1 MKYLLCNYIKEC
13 YERGWIS
20 PRDGNVSY
28 RPANA
33 DFCYITPTSLRK
45 QEINNDDI
53 VKIDLNYDAN
63 IYSVVPN
70 AQRQPSGEL
79 AFHTGLMFKPEWRTR
94 DICIVHCHP
103 PHITAY
109 VGLLNSNREL
119 ASLCDIFP
127 ELTVNIGKNVP
138 YIAARTPELAI
149 SVVNNL
155 QGKDIVAMKR
165 HGIAAIGHSFQEA
178 MEIIETCEYYARIAL
193 MEIPQC

>member
-28 RPANA
+28 RPAGM
-33 DFCYITPTSLRK
+33 DFCYITPTALRK
-45 QEINNDDI
+45 HEINNDDI
-53 VKIDLNYDAN
+53 VKINLNYDAG

-79 AFHTGLMFKPEWRTR
+79 AFHAGLMFRKEWRDR
-94 DICIVHCHP
+94 DICVVHCHP

-109 VGLLNSNREL
+109 VGLLNSNRDL
-119 ASLCDIFP
+119 SSLNDLFP
-127 ELTVNIGKNVP
+127 ELTVKIGPNIP
-138 YIAARTPELAI
+138 HISARTPELANAVLKNI
-149 SVVNNL
+149 KDV
-155 QGKDIVAMKR
+155 DIVALKQ
-165 HGIAAIGHSFQEA
+165 HGVVAIGHSFQEA

-193 MEIPQC
+193 LERPN